1 MQSCYG
7 TVCHRVTAAL
17 ILQTGKRSN
26 RLFDSPLSVCYL
38 YVSGGS
44 RMEVSL
50 LTYKISSS
58 WSAFTGSIEQGMCFL
73 QTAKKLLDE
82 KVPSPKSLET
92 GLANIAKKDFT
103 KMPSNCQW
111 KQRWKPI
118 IT

>member
-17 ILQTGKRSN
+17 ILQTDKRGSN

-44 RMEVSL
+44 RKKVSL
-50 LTYKISSS
+50 LTQKTSSS
-58 WSAFTGSIEQGMCFL
+58 KRVFTGSIERGMRLL
-73 QTAKKLLDE
+73 QITKKLLDE
-82 KVPSPKSLET
+82 KVSSPKSLET
-92 GLANIAKKDFT
+92 GFVSIAKKDFT

-111 KQRWKPI
+111 KQR
-118 IT
+118 